1 MKRNEFIKIL
11 AENGV
16 VFLRSGSGHDIYREI
31 TTNKKIAVPRHSEI
45 DNILAKR
52 ILKELRLQK
61 S

>member
-16 VFLRSGSGHDIYREI
+16 VFFRNGSGHDIYRHII
-31 TTNKKIAVPRHSEI
+31 TGKKAAVPRHNEI

-52 ILKELRLQK
+52 ILKELSLEKR
-61 S
+61 